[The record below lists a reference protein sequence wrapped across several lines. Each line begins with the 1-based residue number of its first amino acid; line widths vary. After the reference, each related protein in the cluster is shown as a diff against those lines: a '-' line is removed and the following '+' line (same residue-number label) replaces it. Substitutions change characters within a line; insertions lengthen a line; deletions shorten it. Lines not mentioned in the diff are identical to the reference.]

1 LFSFLRKLRFVAKR
15 ATKNR
20 RSGANGARERAD
32 VLLHPL
38 RLRIVET
45 VAAAAEPVTAAR
57 LLAELPDVAPA
68 TLYRHLNALAR
79 SGVLRV
85 AGEQPK
91 RGGLER
97 SFTLHE
103 PAAHLDE
110 AAARELSPGDH
121 TRGFAAFTAH
131 LLDAW
136 GRYIRRAAASGPVDL
151 AADGAG
157 YRALVLHLDDD
168 EFRELVAALQT
179 TLRAFAE
186 RGPAPGKRARLLST
200 IVFPFER

>member
-1 LFSFLRKLRFVAKR
+1 MTRS
-15 ATKNR
+15 ATKKAR
-20 RSGANGARERAD
+20 PSSSGARERAD
-32 VLLHPL
+32 ALLHPL

-45 VAAAAEPVTAAR
+45 VAAAARPITAAGLR
-57 LLAELPDVAPA
+57 AELPDVAPA
-68 TLYRHLNALAR
+68 TLYRHLNVLVN

-85 AGEQPK
+85 VGEQPK

-103 PAAHLDE
+103 PTAHLDA

-136 GRYIRRAAASGPVDL
+136 GRYIKRAAANGTVDL

-157 YRALVLHLDDD
+157 YRATLLHLDDA
-168 EFRELVAALQT
+168 EFRELVAALQAA
-179 TLRAFAE
+179 LRPFVE
-186 RGPAPGKRARLLST
+186 RSPAPGKRARLLST
-200 IVFPFER
+200 LVFPFEP

>member
-1 LFSFLRKLRFVAKR
+1 MAKN
-15 ATKNR
+15 ASKNR
-20 RSGANGARERAD
+20 PPKGPASARERAD

-45 VAAAAEPVTAAR
+45 VAAAARPVTAAA
-57 LLAELPDVAPA
+57 LLGELPDVAPA
-68 TLYRHLNALAR
+68 TLYRHLNLLAR

-85 AGEQPK
+85 VGEQPK
-91 RGGLER
+91 RGGVER
-97 SFTLHE
+97 SYALHE
-103 PAAHLDE
+103 AAAHLDE
-110 AAARELSPGDH
+110 AAARALTPGDH

-136 GRYIRRAAASGPVDL
+136 GRYIQHAAASGSVDL

-157 YRALVLHLDDD
+157 FRSALLHLDDV

-179 TLRAFAE
+179 TLRPFSNEAP
-186 RGPAPGKRARLLST
+186 RPADAPACGRRSSSRSSADAW
-200 IVFPFER
+200 

>member
-1 LFSFLRKLRFVAKR
+1 MAKN
-15 ATKNR
+15 ASKNR
-20 RSGANGARERAD
+20 PPKGPGGARERAD

-45 VAAAAEPVTAAR
+45 VAAAARPVTAAA
-57 LLAELPDVAPA
+57 LLGELPDVAPA
-68 TLYRHLNALAR
+68 TLYRHLNLLAR

-85 AGEQPK
+85 VGEQPK
-91 RGGLER
+91 RGGVER
-97 SFTLHE
+97 SYALHE
-103 PAAHLDE
+103 AAAHLDE
-110 AAARELSPGDH
+110 AAARELTPGDH

-136 GRYIRRAAASGPVDL
+136 GRYIQHAAASGSVDL

-157 YRALVLHLDDD
+157 FRSALLHLDDT

-179 TLRAFAE
+179 TLRPFFE
-186 RGPAPGKRARLLST
+186 RGPAPGRRARLWST

>member
-1 LFSFLRKLRFVAKR
+1 MAKPARKNDRTSA
-15 ATKNR
+15 
-20 RSGANGARERAD
+20 SGARERAN

-38 RLRIVET
+38 RLRVVET
-45 VAAAAEPVTAAR
+45 VAAAGRPMTAAG

-68 TLYRHLNALAR
+68 TLYRHLNVLVR

-85 AGEQPK
+85 VGEQPK

-103 PAAHLDE
+103 PAAHIDD
-110 AAARELSPGDH
+110 AAARELSPADH
-121 TRGFAAFTAH
+121 TRGFASFTAH

-136 GRYIRRAAASGPVDL
+136 GRYIKRAAGSGQVDL

-157 YRALVLHLDDD
+157 YRASLLHLDDA
-168 EFRELVAALQT
+168 EFHELVAALQAA
-179 TLRAFAE
+179 LRPFVE
-186 RGPAPGKRARLLST
+186 RAPAPGRRARLLST